1 MGGSLVCYLGPVGT
15 PGTLET
21 CPDDF
26 TCVGRNRT
34 LSPHHTQYCSHACA
48 IPPLA
53 TQRSCC
59 QTDKCNEDG
68 GSGGGSHHHHH
79 H

>member
-1 MGGSLVCYLGPVGT
+1 MGGSLVCYMAVPRL

-26 TCVGRNRT
+26 TCVNGSDHT
-34 LSPHHTQYCSHACA
+34 MSGSTQYCSHACA
-48 IPPLA
+48 IPSA
-53 TQRSCC
+53 DNAGDCC
-59 QTDKCNEDG
+59 QTYKCNGSG
-68 GSGGGSHHHHH
+68 GSGRGSHHHHH

>member
-1 MGGSLVCYLGPVGT
+1 MGGSIVWYAPPVCD

-26 TCVGRNRT
+26 TCVARKI
-34 LSPHHTQYCSHACA
+34 LSGCHSTQYCSHACA
-48 IPPLA
+48 IPKCHQLYK
-53 TQRSCC
+53 CC
-59 QTDKCNEDG
+59 QTDKCNGGG

>member
-1 MGGSLVCYLGPVGT
+1 MGGSLVCYLRVFQY

-26 TCVGRNRT
+26 TCVT
-34 LSPHHTQYCSHACA
+34 TSPASEHTMTQYCSHACA
-48 IPPLA
+48 IPPRKR
-53 TQRSCC
+53 QSPCC
-59 QTDKCNEDG
+59 QTDKCNGGG